1 MTALAYTRF
10 ELVRT
15 LHNARLLI
23 FALGFPVILF
33 FAIAAPNRGEGDFA
47 ESGISLPL
55 YYMVGLVGF
64 GAMMALI
71 STGAR
76 IASERTDGWT
86 RQLRITPL
94 SAGAYMRA
102 KVLTGY
108 AMALLTIV
116 LLYGSG
122 TVLGVRLPAER
133 GLEMTAL
140 ILIGLLP
147 FAALGVLVGHLLTA
161 DTIGPA
167 AGGVVSLLALV
178 SGNWYPLGDGA
189 LADVAQF
196 LPSYWLVQASH
207 VALGGSAWSVTGW
220 TVIAAWTT
228 VLAVLARVAYRPDTK
243 RV

>member
-15 LHNARLLI
+15 FRNGRLLL
-23 FALGFPVILF
+23 FSLGFPVLLF
-33 FAIAAPNRGEGDFA
+33 FAIAAPNRNESDFA
-47 ESGISLPL
+47 DSGISLPL

-94 SAGAYMRA
+94 TARAYLRA

-108 AMALLTIV
+108 AMALATIA
-116 LLYGSG
+116 LLYVSG
-122 TVLGVRLPAER
+122 VVLGVRLPAER
-133 GLEMTAL
+133 WLEMTGL
-140 ILIGLLP
+140 ILVGLLP

-167 AGGVVSLLALV
+167 AGGLVSLLALV
-178 SGNWYPLGDGA
+178 SGTWFPHGDGVVR
-189 LADVAQF
+189 DVAQY

-207 VALGGSAWSVTGW
+207 VSLGGDAWTATGW
-220 TVIAAWTT
+220 TVIAAWTIA
-228 VLAVLARVAYRPDTK
+228 LAILARDAYRRDTE